1 MSTITTPKQTPRH
14 TPHPSITTMPANPQA
29 PIPLP
34 SAGLPKPLV
43 LPAAPK
49 PSWGTMPHKIQLLVL
64 FLSRFADFFQ
74 MACLQAI
81 MFHQLRSFDSE
92 ASEPTISWQS
102 GILTGVFTS
111 AQIVTGLMW
120 GRIADFPNV
129 GRKKVLMTGFF
140 GTAISCVGVAFSKS
154 FGAAVAWRCLGGAVN
169 GTVGS
174 ARTMLAESVPKPWHS
189 RAFLIL
195 PLAFNVAQIFGPILG
210 GAMADPVELYPQY
223 FGPGSLF
230 GGQDGV
236 SWMKTFPYAAPNLLS
251 ALVCTIEGLLIW
263 IVAFETLDSRKYMRD
278 SGREI
283 GRSIA
288 TFFGKLIFRHQGYS
302 RLDAEIETP
311 EDIEMTITKEAA
323 VSPPVLR
330 QVLPFSRIWTK
341 NVLFTLLSIALFD
354 FHMG

>member
-1 MSTITTPKQTPRH
+1 
-14 TPHPSITTMPANPQA
+14 MPANPLP

-34 SAGLPKPLV
+34 SAGLPKP
-43 LPAAPK
+43 PNQPK

-64 FLSRFADFFQ
+64 SLSRFADFFQ

-81 MFHQLRSFDSE
+81 MFHQLQSFDPE
-92 ASEPTISWQS
+92 APESTISWQS

-111 AQIVTGLMW
+111 GQIVTGRLW
-120 GRIADFPNV
+120 GRVADYPNV

-140 GTAISCVGVAFSKS
+140 GTAISCVGVAFSRS
-154 FGAAVAWRCLGGAVN
+154 FGTAVAWRCLGGAVN

-210 GAMADPVELYPQY
+210 GAMANPVELYPQY
-223 FGPGSLF
+223 FGPGSAF

-236 SWMKTFPYAAPNLLS
+236 SWMKAFPYAAPNLLS
-251 ALVCTIEGLLIW
+251 AFVCVVEGVLIW
-263 IVAFETLDSRKYMRD
+263 IVAFETLESRRQLRD

-283 GRSIA
+283 GRSISA
-288 TFFGKLIFRHQGYS
+288 LFGKLFFRHQGYS
-302 RLDAEIETP
+302 RIAGNDTP
-311 EDIEMTITKEAA
+311 EDIEMIVPETKE
-323 VSPPVLR
+323 VVPPPPVLR